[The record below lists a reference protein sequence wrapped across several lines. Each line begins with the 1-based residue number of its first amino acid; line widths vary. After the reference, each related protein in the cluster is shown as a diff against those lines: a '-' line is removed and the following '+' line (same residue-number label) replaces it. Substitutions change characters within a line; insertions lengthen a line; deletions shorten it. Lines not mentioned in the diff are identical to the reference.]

1 VGRIGGGISVN
12 AIPEDAWLEVD
23 VRSSAPGAL
32 DRVEADMRAACAAAA
47 REENARRASGTAP
60 LTHTVRQIGDRP
72 CGEVPADDPL
82 VRLAIETTALTGRD
96 AELAMAST
104 DANVP
109 ISLGIPAIAIGG
121 GGRGGD
127 AHTRDEWYDNTSGS
141 LGLARALTIVCA
153 AAGLEAAY

>member
-1 VGRIGGGISVN
+1 VN

-23 VRSSAPGAL
+23 VRSSSPAAL
-32 DRVEADMRAACAAAA
+32 DRVESEMRTACSAAL
-47 REENARRASGTAP
+47 REENARRAPGTAP
-60 LTHTVRQIGDRP
+60 LSHAVRQIGDRP
-72 CGEVPADDPL
+72 CGEVPEEETL
-82 VRLAIETTALTGRD
+82 VRLAVEATRMLGRQ

-127 AHTRDEWYDNTSGS
+127 AHTRDEWYDNATGA

-153 AAGLEAAY
+153 AAGLEAAD